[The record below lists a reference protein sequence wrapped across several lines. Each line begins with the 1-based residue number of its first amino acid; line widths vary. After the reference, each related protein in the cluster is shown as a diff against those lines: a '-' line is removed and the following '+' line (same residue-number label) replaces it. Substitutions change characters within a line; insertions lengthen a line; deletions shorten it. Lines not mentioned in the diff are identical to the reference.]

1 MAFEVLAINPGST
14 STKIAWFRDDEELWR
29 ETIRHDPKELDP
41 YPSIADQFE
50 FRLSTIERT
59 VAAHGA
65 SMNNLSAVVGRGGV
79 VDPIP
84 GGTYRV
90 EEALLKRLRVGKP
103 WEHASNLGG
112 ILADAIGRPRDIPAF
127 IVDPVAVDELKPV
140 ARITGLPE
148 LPKVSLGHALNVKAT
163 VRRAAKDLG
172 KPWDALNFIV
182 VHLGGG
188 ITVCAHERGRMVET
202 NNGNDFRP
210 FSPERA
216 GGLPSGDLVRMCYGS
231 ELTMNEMLRKIVG
244 RGGLSAY
251 TGTSD
256 VREVKA
262 MIAEGDA
269 RAKEAYEA
277 MAFAVAKEIGACAA
291 VLSGAVDA
299 VLFTGGIAFDS
310 DFVAL
315 VQKRVQWIAPVLVYP
330 GEDEMPALVQGA
342 LRVLRGEEK
351 GMAYADYTG
360 EERR

>member
-50 FRLSTIERT
+50 FRLRTIEAAI
-59 VAAHGA
+59 AAHGA
-65 SMNNLSAVVGRGGV
+65 SLDALSAVVGRGGI

-84 GGTYRV
+84 GGTYV
-90 EEALLKRLRVGKP
+90 VDEALLKRLRVGKP

-112 ILADAIGRPRDIPAF
+112 ILADAIGRPRNVPAF
-127 IVDPVAVDELKPV
+127 IVDPVAVDELDPV

-188 ITVCAHERGRMVET
+188 ITVCAHKQGRMVET

-216 GGLPSGDLVRMCYGS
+216 GGVPSGDLVRMCCGS

-256 VREVKA
+256 VREVKT

-277 MAFAVAKEIGACAA
+277 MAFAIAKEIGACAA
-291 VLSGAVDA
+291 VLSGEVDA

-315 VQKRVQWIAPVLVYP
+315 IQKRVQWIAPALVYP

-342 LRVLRGEEK
+342 LRVLRGEET
-351 GMAYADYTG
+351 GMMYADYTG